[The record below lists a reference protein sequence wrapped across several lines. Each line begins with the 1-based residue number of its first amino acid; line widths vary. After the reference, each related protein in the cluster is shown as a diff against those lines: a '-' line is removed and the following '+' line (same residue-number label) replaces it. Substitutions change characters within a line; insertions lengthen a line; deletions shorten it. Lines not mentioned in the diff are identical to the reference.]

1 MIAARIDSATDW
13 LCRGCSSLFQE
24 SLRVERARFRSL
36 PITIRTDQGPEF
48 TGKSLDQWAYQHKV
62 ELRLIEAGKPTQKAI
77 VESLIKLLRRHFRFR
92 RSRFTSVDGIS
103 RALTESTN
111 ALSSKSSRLAV
122 SGSRA
127 SSLLQRTTMLSSMI
141 WLPDFAAYCLVTF
154 SNAATSLLV
163 TTVYGIGILSRS
175 QGTVISRY

>member
-1 MIAARIDSATDW
+1 MSGAPSTSNRQHDNFG
-13 LCRGCSSLFQE
+13 LYEPRRGSKDGST
-24 SLRVERARFRSL
+24 S
-36 PITIRTDQGPEF
+36 
-48 TGKSLDQWAYQHKV
+48 
-62 ELRLIEAGKPTQKAI
+62 I

-92 RSRFTSVDGIS
+92 RSRFTSVDGINW
-103 RALTESTN
+103 ALTESTN